1 MIALNKDNDNIK
13 SFELHTYFFN
23 ESVIKTH
30 LNMGQI
36 KKIHIYNGR
45 TLEGIVE
52 YYFELAYPPK
62 FYISQL
68 KR

>member
-23 ESVIKTH
+23 ESIIKTH

-45 TLEGIVE
+45 TV
-52 YYFELAYPPK
+52 
-62 FYISQL
+62 
-68 KR
+68 